1 MAVVLARVTTFTIDG
16 LDPCPVVVEADE
28 AAPLVDDDADRVE
41 ADLGGGR
48 PRGLIV
54 EERARHLPDLPALS
68 LIERVPDRI
77 GAAGATRLHLHE
89 HERPVIAYDEV
100 DLTEAG
106 AVVAGD
112 EGVPEALEVLERA
125 LLPEAAEDMAGV

>member
-1 MAVVLARVTTFTIDG
+1 M
-16 LDPCPVVVEADE
+16 VEADE
-28 AAPLVDDDADRVE
+28 AAAVVDHDTDRVE

-54 EERARHLPDLPALS
+54 EERARHLPDLTALS

-100 DLTEAG
+100 DLAEAG

-112 EGVPEALEVLERA
+112 EVVAQALQVLKGA
-125 LLPEAAEDMAGV
+125 LLAAATEDMTGIR

>member
-1 MAVVLARVTTFTIDG
+1 M
-16 LDPCPVVVEADE
+16 VEADE
-28 AAPLVDDDADRVE
+28 AAAVVDHDTDRVE
-41 ADLGGGR
+41 ADLGGGG
-48 PRGLIV
+48 PRGFVV

-77 GAAGATRLHLHE
+77 WAARATRLHLDE
-89 HERPVIAYDEV
+89 HERPVTPYDEV

>member
-16 LDPCPVVVEADE
+16 LDPCPVV
-28 AAPLVDDDADRVE
+28 
-41 ADLGGGR
+41 
-48 PRGLIV
+48 V

-77 GAAGATRLHLHE
+77 GAAGATRLHLDE
-89 HERPVIAYDEV
+89 HERPVTSYDEV